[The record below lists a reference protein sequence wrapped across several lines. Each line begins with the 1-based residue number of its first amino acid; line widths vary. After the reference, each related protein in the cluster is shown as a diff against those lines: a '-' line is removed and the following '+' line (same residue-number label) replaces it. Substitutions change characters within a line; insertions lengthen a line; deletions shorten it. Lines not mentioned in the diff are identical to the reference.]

1 MRLCN
6 ILMIPPLSFL
16 KGPLHSLL
24 ASIDPP
30 FRYPLKPRK
39 HPKNPDKFAPP
50 PPPHFSGKAI
60 NNAQSL
66 SRADPTPHQY
76 LRFPNEG
83 QTSIKGTV

>member
-30 FRYPLKPRK
+30 SVTPEN
-39 HPKNPDKFAPP
+39 HVITPKTSTCP

-76 LRFPNEG
+76 FRFPNEG
-83 QTSIKGTV
+83 QTSVKGTV